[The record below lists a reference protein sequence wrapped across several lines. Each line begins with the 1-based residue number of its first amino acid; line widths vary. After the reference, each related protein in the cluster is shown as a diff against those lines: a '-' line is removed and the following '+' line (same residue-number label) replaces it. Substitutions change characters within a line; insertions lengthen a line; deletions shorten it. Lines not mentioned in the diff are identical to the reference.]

1 MSLQTASIVGSVA
14 EPSVTRHAVDK
25 RDAGWLRHIGMLND
39 YVRIPYANGS
49 SFATQFFYR
58 EFRARGH
65 EVTVVGPSDPGAKPE
80 DLPQKYLFLPSLP
93 MRIHPGLRMP
103 MPSIAALARAS
114 AQRFDLVLGQTS
126 TELLQLGVYL
136 RTTQHVP
143 FVAVNTLHLRGAY
156 NMILPDALARQRIV
170 TDLLEEHLLP
180 SLEKHNADV
189 YNRGDGLVVLC
200 RGLARF
206 WRERGVTVP
215 IHVVPRSVEPKL
227 FERSEGADPFSP
239 RAARGSRLLAV
250 GRHTR
255 EKSMDRLIRI
265 FAEHVA
271 PHAPEA
277 TLTMVGD
284 GPEHD
289 NLKALATELGVAHR
303 TFFPGEFAVTDMAR
317 FYRHADLFVYASL
330 SETYGQVVSEAL
342 WCGLPAVVFAD
353 GMGVSD
359 QVEDGLTGALID
371 PGPYES
377 DANEAFG
384 ARVLRLLRDPA
395 ERSALAHEAATR
407 TRARVA
413 PAGVIARYYD
423 VFESAREHCKRTVDE
438 RIERPLAPLFAVGH
452 WAAVQAAAVGLG
464 SLRKPAT
471 VNRHGRKQPSWD
483 ALERG

>member
-1 MSLQTASIVGSVA
+1 MSLQTVNRVGPVA
-14 EPSVTRHAVDK
+14 ETSAARN
-25 RDAGWLRHIGMLND
+25 DAGWLRHIGMLND

-49 SFATQFFYR
+49 SFASQFFYR

-65 EVTVVGPSDPGAKPE
+65 EVTVVGPSDPDARRE
-80 DLPQKYLFLPSLP
+80 DLPEKYLCLPSLP

-103 MPSIAALARAS
+103 MPGVEALARAA

-126 TELLQLGVYL
+126 SELLQLGVYL
-136 RTTQHVP
+136 RTTQHIP

-156 NMILPDALARQRIV
+156 NMILPDALARQRVI
-170 TDLLEEHLLP
+170 TDYLEEHLLP

-200 RGLARF
+200 HGLARF

-215 IHVVPRSVEPKL
+215 IHVVPRSVDPKV
-227 FERSEGADPFSP
+227 FERDAGADPFSAP
-239 RAARGSRLLAV
+239 RGGRLLVV

-255 EKSMDRLIRI
+255 EKSIDRLIRI
-265 FAEHVA
+265 FAQHVA
-271 PHAPEA
+271 PNAPEA
-277 TLTMVGD
+277 TLTLVGD

-289 NLKALATELGVAHR
+289 NLKALARELGVAGR
-303 TFFPGEFAVTDMAR
+303 TSFPGEFAVTEMAR
-317 FYRHADLFVYASL
+317 FYRHADLFLYASQ

-359 QVEDGLTGALID
+359 QVEDGVTGGLIE
-371 PGPYES
+371 PGPDE
-377 DANEAFG
+377 DAADEAFG

-395 ERSALAHEAATR
+395 ERCVLALQAASR
-407 TRARVA
+407 TRARVE

-423 VFESAREHCKRTVDE
+423 VFASAREHCKRTVDE
-438 RIERPLAPLFAVGH
+438 RIKHPFAPLFAVGH
-452 WAAVQAAAVGLG
+452 WAAMQATAIGLG
-464 SLRKPAT
+464 SLRRPTT
-471 VNRHGRKQPSWD
+471 VNRHGRKQPSWGS
-483 ALERG
+483 LEKA

>member
-1 MSLQTASIVGSVA
+1 
-14 EPSVTRHAVDK
+14 
-25 RDAGWLRHIGMLND
+25 MLND

-65 EVTVVGPSDPGAKPE
+65 EVTVVGPSDPEARAE
-80 DLPQKYLFLPSLP
+80 DLPEKYLFLPSLP

-103 MPSIAALARAS
+103 MPGMDALARAA

-156 NMILPDALARQRIV
+156 NVILPDVLARQRVV

-189 YNRGDGLVVLC
+189 YNRGDGLVVLSH
-200 RGLARF
+200 GLARF

-227 FERSEGADPFSP
+227 FERGQDEADPFSP
-239 RAARGSRLLAV
+239 FAAPGGRLLAV

-255 EKSMDRLIRI
+255 EKSMDRLIRV
-265 FAEHVA
+265 FARHVA
-271 PHAPEA
+271 PHFPSASL
-277 TLTMVGD
+277 TLVGD

-289 NLKALATELGVAHR
+289 NLKRLARELGVEGR
-303 TFFPGEFAVTDMAR
+303 TFFPGEFPVTQMAR

-359 QVEDGLTGALID
+359 QVEDGVTGALVE
-371 PGPYES
+371 PGPYEG
-377 DANEAFG
+377 DADELFG
-384 ARVLRLLRDPA
+384 ARVLRLLREP
-395 ERSALAHEAATR
+395 EHRRTLAQQAATR

-423 VFESAREHCKRTVDE
+423 VFEQAREHCKRTVDE
-438 RIERPLAPLFAVGH
+438 RIKHPLAPLFAVGH
-452 WAAVQAAAVGLG
+452 WAAVQATAIGLG
-464 SLRKPAT
+464 SLRRPTT
-471 VNRHGRKQPSWD
+471 VNRHGRQQPSWD
-483 ALERG
+483 ALESA

>member
-1 MSLQTASIVGSVA
+1 MSLQPVSKAVPVAETSVA
-14 EPSVTRHAVDK
+14 RH
-25 RDAGWLRHIGMLND
+25 RGDAGWLRHIGMLND

-65 EVTVVGPSDPGAKPE
+65 DVTVVGPSDPDARRE
-80 DLPQKYLFLPSLP
+80 DLPEKYLFLPSLP

-103 MPSIAALARAS
+103 LPGVEALARAA

-126 TELLQLGVYL
+126 SELLQLGVYL
-136 RTTQHVP
+136 RNTQHIP

-156 NMILPDALARQRIV
+156 NMILPDVLARQRVV

-200 RGLARF
+200 HGLARF

-227 FERSEGADPFSP
+227 FSVDGADPFSP
-239 RAARGSRLLAV
+239 QAPRGGRLLVV

-255 EKSMDRLIRI
+255 EKSIDRLIRI
-265 FAEHVA
+265 FAQHVA
-271 PHAPEA
+271 PRTPLA
-277 TLTMVGD
+277 TLTLVGD

-289 NLKALATELGVAHR
+289 NLKALATELGVADR
-303 TFFPGEFAVTDMAR
+303 TFFPGEFAVTEMAR
-317 FYRHADLFVYASL
+317 FYRHAELFLYASL

-359 QVEDGLTGALID
+359 QVEDGVTGRVIA
-371 PGPYES
+371 PGPYEE
-377 DANEAFG
+377 DADEEFGAHVVHLLRAANERRA
-384 ARVLRLLRDPA
+384 LSSEA
-395 ERSALAHEAATR
+395 ERR
-407 TRARVA
+407 TRARVN

-423 VFESAREHCKRTVDE
+423 VFEHAREHCKRTLDE
-438 RIERPLAPLFAVGH
+438 RIKHPLAPVFAVGH
-452 WAAVQAAAVGLG
+452 WAAVQATALGLG
-464 SLRKPAT
+464 ALRRPT
-471 VNRHGRKQPSWD
+471 VVNRHGRRQPTWD
-483 ALERG
+483 ALED